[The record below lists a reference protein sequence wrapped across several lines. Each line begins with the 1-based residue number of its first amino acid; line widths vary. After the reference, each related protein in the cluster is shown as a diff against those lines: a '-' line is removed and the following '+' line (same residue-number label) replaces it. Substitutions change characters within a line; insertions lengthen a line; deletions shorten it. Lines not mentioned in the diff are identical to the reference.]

1 MKILKKNTKKE
12 VIDVIDPT
20 LLLSMED
27 WNHVA
32 SKPVSKKSYIF
43 CYFLGRLRPYKLILK
58 NIMKK
63 YHVEKIYFTTPG
75 IYERENEQNVDKR
88 FCSLKSVGPA
98 EFIALIRDAKAVCTD
113 SFHGMAISIVYQK
126 QFYIFER
133 SMPDKHLWASS
144 SRQRDLLEQSG
155 IGDGRLIKSLKELDA
170 LKEIDYHNVC
180 TERYWN
186 RAKSFIRNVD
196 RKG

>member
-1 MKILKKNTKKE
+1 MVTVREKESVKILKKYTKKE
-12 VIDVIDPT
+12 IIDVIDPT

-27 WNHVA
+27 WN
-32 SKPVSKKSYIF
+32 Y
-43 CYFLGRLRPYKLILK
+43 
-58 NIMKK
+58 
-63 YHVEKIYFTTPG
+63 VEKIYFTTPG

-155 IGDGRLIKSLKELDA
+155 IGDGRLIKSLKDLDA
-170 LKEIDYHNVC
+170 LKEVDYHNVC

-186 RAKSFIRNVD
+186 RAKSLIRNVD